1 MQLLHLVRDSCVQTC
16 LTGAMNFLGGTQATE
31 WEVHSGSWG
40 NKLSHLILLPFDLNP
55 ARNQKVGVHPLNP
68 YWLVCTEAERRVE
81 RQGERIWKAYKDIQ
95 HTITW

>member
-1 MQLLHLVRDSCVQTC
+1 MQTC

-31 WEVHSGSWG
+31 GEVHSGSWG